1 MLQIK
6 VLVFLITLL
15 QGLINLEETLD
26 ITRTLDKSY
35 RVWKDIEYIPKLYF
49 RFELI
54 NVREWL

>member
-6 VLVFLITLL
+6 VLVLLITLL

-35 RVWKDIEYIPKLYF
+35 RVWKDIEYIPKSL
-49 RFELI
+49 LSI
-54 NVREWL
+54 WID